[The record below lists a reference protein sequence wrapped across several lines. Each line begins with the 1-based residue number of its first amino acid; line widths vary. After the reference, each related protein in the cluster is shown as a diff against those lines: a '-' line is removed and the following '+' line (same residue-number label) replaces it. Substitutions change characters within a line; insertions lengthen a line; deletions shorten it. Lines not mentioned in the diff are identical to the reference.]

1 MDYVADLNSRIWS
14 KFSNKG
20 VNVTDNILVCK

>member
-1 MDYVADLNSRIWS
+1 MFDLNSRIWS

-20 VNVTDNILVCK
+20 VNATDNVLVCK